1 MRPCVHGMALTVAYN
16 ACMLQ
21 TPPLP
26 PSPRQVDP
34 TDEEICLMGATRL
47 ADFLDFV
54 SKRAVGGHDM
64 DRGDLAALWRDAAE
78 VYESLQTSEHGAA
91 DQPGVKPLTPA
102 LQAHVDQLVKLPN
115 FQSTFASVPVA
126 FGMVE
131 LNKLVAYQ
139 QHITQSTLRH
149 MTDSLRMPL
158 ADADLA
164 ALCLPLTPAN
174 VGFRVAQAEGKRF
187 VFVADNHDARFLG
200 AQVLSPPA
208 VPGLVTDG
216 HPQAVLA
223 LSVGLTTNVLN
234 VVRYGGRMVLN
245 NGYHRALALMQL
257 GVTHAP
263 CLIQVCAHW
272 EDVGLAGAGEMY
284 SNGPAYFSTAR
295 PPMLRDFANPAL
307 TRTFVTKRFKKEIRI
322 SFEVETG
329 PLFL

>member
-1 MRPCVHGMALTVAYN
+1 MIS
-16 ACMLQ
+16 

-26 PSPRQVDP
+26 PSPRPAEP
-34 TDEEICLMGATRL
+34 TDEEVCLMGATRL
-47 ADFLDFV
+47 ADFIDFV
-54 SKRAVGGHDM
+54 RERAVGGRHM
-64 DRGDLAALWRDAAE
+64 DRGELADLWRAASQ
-78 VYESLQTSEHGAA
+78 VYEQLQASEAGAA
-91 DQPGVKPLTPA
+91 DRPGVKPLSPA

-131 LNKLVAYQ
+131 LDKLVAYQ
-139 QHITQSTLRH
+139 QHITRSTLRR
-149 MTDSLRMPL
+149 MTETLRAPL
-158 ADADLA
+158 SDAELA
-164 ALCLPLTPAN
+164 ALCLPLTPAD
-174 VGFRVAQAEGKRF
+174 VGFRVAQEERKRV

-200 AQVLSPPA
+200 AQVLAPSA
-208 VPGLVTDG
+208 IPGLVTDG

-223 LSVGLTTNVLN
+223 LSVGCTTNVLN

-245 NGYHRALALMQL
+245 NGYHRALALLQL

-272 EDVGLAGAGEMY
+272 EDVGLAGASEMY
-284 SNGPAYFSTAR
+284 DNGPAYFSTAR
-295 PPMLRDFANPAL
+295 PPLLRDYANPAL
-307 TRTFVTKRFKKEIRI
+307 TRTFVTRRARKEIRI